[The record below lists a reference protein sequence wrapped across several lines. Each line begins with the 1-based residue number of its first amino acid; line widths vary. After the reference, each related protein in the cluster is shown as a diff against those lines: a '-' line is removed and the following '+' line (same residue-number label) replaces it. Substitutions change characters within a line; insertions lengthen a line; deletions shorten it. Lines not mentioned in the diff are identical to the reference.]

1 MMDVYAVNLNAYY
14 DEADY
19 GIYDIRHRYLEEV
32 WELNKAISIIV
43 CGTVL
48 VFITKLLKHM
58 LIMLAVITVLMH
70 PMILVLLLSN

>member
-19 GIYDIRHRYLEEV
+19 GIHDIRHRYLEEV

-48 VFITKLLKHM
+48 VFIMKLLKHM
-58 LIMLAVITVLMH
+58 LIMLVVITVLMH